1 MLSLGMGIIDRAI
14 EESLKSEHQNKHGA
28 VIFKGKRIYSF
39 GYNQPSRSVKS
50 INRIAKRWHTSV
62 HAEVAAILNA
72 KRDLNGLDLLVIRV
86 NNKNQ
91 LRYSKPCSYC
101 LEYITYCGIRNIYY
115 SIDSY
120 PYIEEL

>member
-1 MLSLGMGIIDRAI
+1 MIPQIPIELAI
-14 EESLKSEHQNKHGA
+14 QQARRSEHKNKHGA

-72 KRDLNGLDLLVIRV
+72 KRDLNGLDILIVRI
-86 NNKNQ
+86 NNKDQ
-91 LRYSKPCSYC
+91 FRYSRPCNHC
-101 LEYITYCGIRNIYY
+101 LQYIQYCGLRKIYY
-115 SIDSY
+115 SIDRY